1 MSFYKH
7 KFGAEKRKLKLEKE
21 AKAISNTQVISTFFK
36 SVQTNTHSV
45 KTIPYDDKVLQID
58 VSEPSCNTSKV
69 EKRVNENASAC
80 SSREIECNNFTD
92 PGLWPEQIND
102 DIRQKIINA
111 NPSNFDNLLKIK
123 STISKD
129 LGGKQFSEFLLYTK
143 SSNNR
148 EKHPRDWLIYST
160 FKKTLNCFSCLL
172 FNDKLTAPIKNR
184 SVLTKRSG
192 FSPKIIP
199 WKKLGFHYMKIVKHI
214 VLVIVC
220 EKFTTVFARFWSR

>member
-1 MSFYKH
+1 
-7 KFGAEKRKLKLEKE
+7 
-21 AKAISNTQVISTFFK
+21 
-36 SVQTNTHSV
+36 V
-45 KTIPYDDKVLQID
+45 KTIPYDDKELQID

-69 EKRVNENASAC
+69 EKHLNENAGAC
-80 SSREIECNNFTD
+80 SREIECNNFTD

-129 LGGKQFSEFLLYTK
+129 LGGKQFSEFLLYIK

-160 FKKTLNCFSCLL
+160 FKQTLHCFSCLL

-199 WKKLGFHYMKIVKHI
+199 
-214 VLVIVC
+214 
-220 EKFTTVFARFWSR
+220 